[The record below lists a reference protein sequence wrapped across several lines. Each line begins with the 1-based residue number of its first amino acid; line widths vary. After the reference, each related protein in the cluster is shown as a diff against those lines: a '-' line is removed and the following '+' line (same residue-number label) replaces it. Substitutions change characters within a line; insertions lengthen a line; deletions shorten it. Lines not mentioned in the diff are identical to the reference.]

1 MAATKIATCC
11 YCGTRAALAL
21 KGDVRHELACAQ
33 CGAPLSKMKMLKAEP
48 EKVPTSKRHT
58 VDHRSRPERSRPKK
72 VSRRKSLKKRVLSEV
87 WDAIEDIF
95 D

>member
-1 MAATKIATCC
+1 MTVTKIATCC

-21 KGDVRHELACAQ
+21 KGDMRHELACAQ

-48 EKVPTSKRHT
+48 QATMTSGRPA
-58 VDHRSRPERSRPKK
+58 VDHRLRPEKSRPKK
-72 VSRRKSLKKRVLSEV
+72 VSRKKTLKRRVLSEI
-87 WDAIEDIF
+87 WDAVEDIF